1 MFQRSQ
7 MAHSCTELWLVSV
20 QPEGTRARPAPRAW
34 SSCPLQDPRE
44 SSTGNTGEGELVPD
58 PALDTQTV
66 LKKTQPG
73 ACF

>member
-7 MAHSCTELWLVSV
+7 MAHSCTEMWLVSV
-20 QPEGTRARPAPRAW
+20 QPEGVRAGPAPKAW

-44 SSTGNTGEGELVPD
+44 GSTGNTGDDRWSLT
-58 PALDTQTV
+58 LLWTRRL

>member
-7 MAHSCTELWLVSV
+7 MAHSGTEMWLVSV
-20 QPEGTRARPAPRAW
+20 QPEGVRAGPAPRHGAAAHCRTQGRAALATQGKDRW
-34 SSCPLQDPRE
+34 SLTLLWTRR
-44 SSTGNTGEGELVPD
+44 
-58 PALDTQTV
+58 V